1 MYNATVDTL
10 TREDIAPQVV
20 DTVLRENELTLKL
33 FTNTKEFKAATID
46 FPVKYQKGTATTSF
60 AGFDTLGTSFTDTRV
75 LMKYNPRFN
84 ASNVALASTDI
95 MANNTAA
102 KVLELTE
109 VEMISRAQDL
119 ADSIGTQFY
128 SDGTNNANKDFLG
141 LSVIVDD
148 TASIGGLSR
157 STYATL
163 ASTKTSASGGLL
175 SLYKMRTL
183 SNAISDASVV
193 PTDVF
198 TDRPTW
204 ALYETLLQPQEKIY
218 KEVNFAPD
226 FKGYTG
232 FQTLMFAGMPIIP
245 DRKCTSGYM
254 YMLNTKFLNFYALNA
269 AKSDAASGG
278 YAAKPIMVGN
288 KLFSGSPYDKAK
300 NEKVSG
306 PRATDNMGFFW
317 TGWIK
322 STNQF
327 AYNSQIIV
335 GGNVVTDNPRRHGV
349 IYSING
355 V

>member
-1 MYNATVDTL
+1 MGSN
-10 TREDIAPQVV
+10 
-20 DTVLRENELTLKL
+20 KL
-33 FTNTKEFKAATID
+33 L
-46 FPVKYQKGTATTSF
+46 KYQKGTSTTSF
-60 AGFDTLGTSFTDTRV
+60 TGFDALATSFTDTRV
-75 LMKYNPRFN
+75 LLKYNPKFN
-84 ASNVALASTDI
+84 SANVALAATDI

-128 SDGTNNANKDFLG
+128 SDGTGNSSKDFNG
-141 LSVIVDD
+141 LAGIVQSSG
-148 TASIGGLSR
+148 SIGGLSLT
-157 STYATL
+157 TYPTL
-163 ASTKTSASGGLL
+163 ASTVTAASGNLL

-193 PTDVF
+193 PTDIF

-218 KEVNFAPD
+218 KEVNFSPD

-232 FQTLMFAGMPIIP
+232 FQTLMFAGMPVIP
-245 DRKCTSGYM
+245 DRKCTTGYM
-254 YMLNTKFLNFYALNA
+254 YMLNTKFLNFYALNTEKSA
-269 AKSDAASGG
+269 SDAGG

-288 KLFSGSPYDKAK
+288 KLFTGSPYDKAK
-300 NEKVSG
+300 NDKVIGS
-306 PRATDNMGFFW
+306 RATDNMGFFW

-335 GGNVVTDNPRRHGV
+335 GGNLITDNPRRHGV
-349 IYSING
+349 LYSITG

>member
-1 MYNATVDTL
+1 MY
-10 TREDIAPQVV
+10 REKLEEVSPLN
-20 DTVLRENELTLKL
+20 LRSNK
-33 FTNTKEFKAATID
+33 KI
-46 FPVKYQKGTATTSF
+46 KYKKGTATTSF
-60 AGFDTLGTSFTDTRV
+60 NGFDTLATSFTDTRV
-75 LMKYNPRFN
+75 LLKYNPRFN
-84 ASNVALASTDI
+84 SANVALAVTDI

-119 ADSIGTQFY
+119 ADSIGDQLY
-128 SDGTNNANKDFLG
+128 SDGTGNANKDFLG
-141 LSVIVDD
+141 LGVIVDD

-157 STYATL
+157 TTYATL
-163 ASTKTSASGGLL
+163 ASTKTAAASGLL

-193 PTDVF
+193 PTDIF

-232 FQTLMFAGMPIIP
+232 FQTLMFAGMPVIP
-245 DRKCTSGYM
+245 DRKCTTGYM
-254 YMLNTKFLNFYALNA
+254 YMLNTKFLNFYALNTE
-269 AKSDAASGG
+269 KSASEQGG

-288 KLFSGSPYDKAK
+288 KLFQGSPYDKAK
-300 NEKVSG
+300 NEKVVG
-306 PRATDNMGFFW
+306 ARATDNLGFFW

-322 STNQF
+322 STNQL
-327 AYNSQIIV
+327 AYNSQIVV
-335 GGNVVTDNPRRHGV
+335 GGNLITDNPRRHGV
-349 IYSING
+349 LYGITG